1 MHLDFNDDAV
11 EVRRWFDAAPELV
24 FAAFT
29 DPRLVRRWLKPGPD
43 VSLDVVTYEFAP
55 GGCYRF
61 AYTTPGEPLMHVTGV
76 FTLIEPPTRLVFSW
90 NIEPPDIHAG
100 IRSEVR
106 VAITAMER
114 GCELLIRHVNLS
126 RDGAPQR
133 HAAGW
138 RGALE
143 GLAAALLA
151 AEPPVRA

>member
-1 MHLDFNDDAV
+1 MQLDFNDDAV
-11 EVRRWFDAAPELV
+11 EVRRRFDAAPELV

-29 DPRLVRRWLKPGPD
+29 DPRLVRRWLKPSPD

-61 AYTTPGEPLMHVTGV
+61 AYTTPGEPLMHVIGV
-76 FTLIEPPTRLVFSW
+76 FALIEPPSRIVFSW
-90 NIEPPDIHAG
+90 NIEPPDVHAG

-106 VAITAMER
+106 VAINALED

-126 RDGAPQR
+126 RAGAPQR
-133 HAAGW
+133 HAEGW

-143 GLAAALLA
+143 GLASCLTDANPSEHA
-151 AEPPVRA
+151 